1 MISAAHGLARKGRR
15 GRELL
20 ETDCAGTLPTQYRY
34 FPLSYTPYAIA
45 DLVKVLKLRFEVY

>member
-1 MISAAHGLARKGRR
+1 MISAAHGLGRKGRR
-15 GRELL
+15 GHELL